1 MLLNDSKGPTLENLE
16 HFLIQYP
23 NFQPVLNTSK
33 MGLFKIFK
41 KFCFFKKIKKKKK
54 MKKLH

>member
-1 MLLNDSKGPTLENLE
+1 MLLNDSKAPTLENLE

-41 KFCFFKKIKKKKK
+41 KFCFLRKKRR
-54 MKKLH
+54 